1 MTNRYFRRS
10 RPGWLTLA
18 LTAGLVTLGLMILT
32 LSHPAHAQPDPNV
45 VEVQLVEYEIR
56 MPTTLPAG
64 PTTFRVTNNGSVD
77 HNFRIE
83 GEGIVDGFAND
94 FPPGQTQILEVD
106 LPSGQY
112 QVYSPIGNFA
122 DQGMRLTVTVNE
134 GGVANAAPAPGATD
148 PTTGSTTISDTTTPV
163 TTPVTTTAATTDTAP
178 ATGRTPVDATPA
190 LTATTGLTNTA
201 DLTPANGM
209 TESASLADSAALTA
223 TVDVTATTGVTGLAA
238 LPELAIISDTTGMTD
253 TGAMTGTGM
262 LPDAITELMA
272 AVTASAPTPEM
283 QAVLDQLAAFE
294 APPIEEL
301 STENARKVPLPGA
314 AVAAVLAEQGETVA
328 PEAVGD
334 ITHQLIPGPAGND
347 ILLRIL
353 TPAGDG
359 PFPLIVYYHG
369 GGWVI
374 AGLDAY
380 EASARALA
388 NAANSV
394 VVMVAYRQAPEHPF
408 PAAVEDAYAAY
419 QWVTEN
425 AAELNGDPERVAV
438 AGESAGGNLATVVSL
453 LARENGDPLPV
464 HQVLI
469 YPVTQLVSADTP
481 SALTYADAAPL
492 NRAMLAWFK
501 ARYLSDP
508 AFANNGFVSPL
519 LVEDLSGLPPAT
531 LITAEIDPLRSEGEA
546 YAQRLEA
553 AGVDVVYQN
562 FDGVTHEFFGMGA
575 VVPEAQ
581 AAVDLVAE
589 RLQAAFGETTPISAD
604 TGTSSEVTSTNT
616 ITATGGLTE
625 TNVIT
630 SNDSM
635 TTTGTV
641 TDTEPITDTG
651 MLTETETITNSDQ

>member
-1 MTNRYFRRS
+1 MTS
-10 RPGWLTLA
+10 TTLA
-18 LTAGLVTLGLMILT
+18 HNHKRAWTYSLSALVLAMIL
-32 LSHPAHAQPDPNV
+32 LCGSLFNSEHKAHAQPDPNV

-94 FPPGQTQILEVD
+94 FPPGQTQILELD

-112 QVYSPIGNFA
+112 QVYSPIGNYA
-122 DQGMRLTVTVNE
+122 DQGMRLAVTVNE
-134 GGVANAAPAPGATD
+134 GGVAAPAPALGATT
-148 PTTGSTTISDTTTPV
+148 PTTSTAPLTATATLTTTEATTV
-163 TTPVTTTAATTDTAP
+163 TESTLGRTPVGVTPGLTTTTGLTTSTALTTSTGMTDSARLTDTGTLTTTAAVTTSTAV
-178 ATGRTPVDATPA
+178 TGVDALP
-190 LTATTGLTNTA
+190 
-201 DLTPANGM
+201 DLT
-209 TESASLADSAALTA
+209 
-223 TVDVTATTGVTGLAA
+223 
-238 LPELAIISDTTGMTD
+238 IISDTATITD
-253 TGAMTGTGM
+253 TGAMTGTEMM
-262 LPDAITELMA
+262 LPAALMA
-272 AVTASAPTPEM
+272 LMAEVTASTPTPEM

-294 APPIEEL
+294 APPIEDL

-314 AVAAVLAEQGETVA
+314 AVTAVLAEQGETVA

-334 ITHQLIPGPAGND
+334 VTHQLIPGPAGND

-359 PFPLIVYYHG
+359 PFPIIVYYHG

-408 PAAVEDAYAAY
+408 PAALEDAYAGY
-419 QWVTEN
+419 QWATEN
-425 AAELNGDPERVAV
+425 AADLNGDSERVAV

-453 LARENGDPLPV
+453 LAREHGDPLPV

-501 ARYLSDP
+501 ERYLPDP
-508 AFANNGFVSPL
+508 ASANNGFVSPL

-562 FDGVTHEFFGMGA
+562 FDGVVHEFFGMGA

-581 AAVDLVAE
+581 EAVALVAQ
-589 RLQAAFGETTPISAD
+589 RLQAAFGETTPAGTD
-604 TGTSSEVTSTNT
+604 TGSSSEITGTNT
-616 ITATGGLTE
+616 ITATGGLTA
-625 TNVIT
+625 TDGIT

-641 TDTEPITDTG
+641 TDTAPMTDTG
-651 MLTETETITNSDQ
+651 TLTTTETITNSGQ